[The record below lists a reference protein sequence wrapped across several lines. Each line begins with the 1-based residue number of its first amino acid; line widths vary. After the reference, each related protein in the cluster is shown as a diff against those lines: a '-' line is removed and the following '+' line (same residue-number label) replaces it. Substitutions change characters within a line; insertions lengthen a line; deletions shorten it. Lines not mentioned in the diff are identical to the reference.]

1 MSEHPIARTPA
12 LSWGEVRLLFERWAR
27 ELAGQDAYLQVDGR
41 PVCSILNLSDFEG
54 EYGLGTLQ
62 VLLRFVRQT
71 VREILEAEI
80 YLIGVIGQADLRN
93 SAIARALPLDGV
105 TGYGLLPN
113 WLSDPIQDY
122 GQLIDERIA
131 DWSRLQRRLTIPF
144 FPVVCSGWDA
154 TVRGRFRG
162 TLHPAHG
169 YPYSP
174 VVTGVSAAQFER
186 WVRAALRFNRE
197 HQPRPPLVFVHAWN
211 EWTEG
216 SVVEP
221 SDRYGT
227 EFLDVLSRNS
237 GTSPALSLPTSGDPA
252 RQGRKGTIREV

>member
-1 MSEHPIARTPA
+1 MPEYLSARTPA
-12 LSWGEVRLLFERWAR
+12 HSWGEARTLFERWAS
-27 ELAGQDAYLQVDGR
+27 ELAGHDAYLRVGDR
-41 PVCSILNLSDFEG
+41 PVCSILNLSDFEAA
-54 EYGLGTLQ
+54 YGLATLQ
-62 VLLRFVRQT
+62 VLLRVGRGT
-71 VREILEAEI
+71 IREILGTEP

-93 SAIARALPLDGV
+93 TAIARALPLDGV

-113 WLSDPIQDY
+113 WLSDPVQDY
-122 GQLIDERIA
+122 GRLTDERIA
-131 DWSRLQRRLTIPF
+131 DWTRVQERLPMPF

-162 TLHPAHG
+162 RLLAAEG

-174 VVTGVSAAQFER
+174 VVTGVTVARFER
-186 WVRAALRFNRE
+186 WVEAALEFNRR

-221 SDRYGT
+221 SDRHGKA
-227 EFLDVLSRNS
+227 FLDVL
-237 GTSPALSLPTSGDPA
+237 A
-252 RQGRKGTIREV
+252 RQAGGPPAPSPPRKSGGPIAGGRGR